1 MIARTL
7 TKRTTSHSYTRNL
20 ILLIIIM
27 IMIIIIDHYDE
38 NH

>member
-1 MIARTL
+1 MIARTR
-7 TKRTTSHSYTRNL
+7 TKRTTPHSCTRNL

-27 IMIIIIDHYDE
+27 IIIIIIDHYDE